1 MPSLERHREES
12 RQRFGEEF
20 ANVHRW
26 LDELFSIYGPRH
38 RRFRHHMAGV
48 EVVRRRWGNAAAQ
61 AARQHIV
68 SDLREWGWQDADG
81 LPIDQQDYVR
91 IGLL

>member
-1 MPSLERHREES
+1 
-12 RQRFGEEF
+12 
-20 ANVHRW
+20 
-26 LDELFSIYGPRH
+26 
-38 RRFRHHMAGV
+38 MAGV